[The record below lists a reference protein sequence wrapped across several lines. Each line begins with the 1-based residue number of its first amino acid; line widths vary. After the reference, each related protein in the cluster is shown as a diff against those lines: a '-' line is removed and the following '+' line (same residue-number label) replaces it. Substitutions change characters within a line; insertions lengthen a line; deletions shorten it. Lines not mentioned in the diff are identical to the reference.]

1 MVTALFSG
9 IGILGF
15 FEFLKSA
22 VFLVGYISSNS
33 LFPEPLTVEEEREC
47 LEKMANG
54 DEEAKN
60 ILIERNLRLVAHICK
75 KYNSTNVEQDDLI
88 SIGTIGLIKGIN
100 SFEPS
105 KGVRL
110 ATYVARCI
118 DNEILMHLRSTKKIG
133 AEVYLDDP
141 IGKDKDDNTVT
152 LQEVL
157 ENNEKSIED
166 EVDLK
171 FKIKKL
177 YEKIKKP
184 IEELNTIDRQVCKEK
199 VINIGTHNHIGS
211 CIFGNVLNKYYLKYP
226 NVNLN
231 LICEETCEMMRKL
244 QNKELDIVFSKKDS
258 NEVLNG
264 IEYTKLG
271 YLHDVIIAS
280 KNSNFANKELTL
292 DDIESQ
298 IIYTP
303 RTYSQ
308 ALKRLEMLSF
318 GKKLN
323 LKNSSYNTILELT
336 SSGKALG
343 LITREYVD
351 ENDYKKFNLVEVK
364 TTLELGEIEFGIYTN
379 SNKST
384 ELKDLIKMIKEYF
397 FKLIPKQ

>member
-1 MVTALFSG
+1 M
-9 IGILGF
+9 ID
-15 FEFLKSA
+15 FELYRIF
-22 VFLVGYISSNS
+22 
-33 LFPEPLTVEEEREC
+33 VEV
-47 LEKMANG
+47 
-54 DEEAKN
+54 AK
-60 ILIERNLRLVAHICK
+60 ERNITKASEKL
-75 KYNSTNVEQDDLI
+75 NVSQPAITKQIKNLEEQL
-88 SIGTIGLIKGIN
+88 SMKLLERK
-100 SFEPS
+100 S
-105 KGVRL
+105 KGVEL
-110 ATYVARCI
+110 
-118 DNEILMHLRSTKKIG
+118 
-133 AEVYLDDP
+133 
-141 IGKDKDDNTVT
+141 T
-152 LQEVL
+152 LEG
-157 ENNEKSIED
+157 
-166 EVDLK
+166 
-171 FKIKKL
+171 KKL

-211 CIFGNVLNKYYLKYP
+211 CIFGKALNKYYLKYP

-231 LICEETCEMMRKL
+231 LVCEETSEMMKKL
-244 QNKELDIVFSKKDS
+244 QNEELDIVFSKKD
-258 NEVLNG
+258 NTEILNG

-280 KNSNFANKELTL
+280 KNSDFANKELTL

-336 SSGKALG
+336 GSGNALG

-364 TTLELGEIEFGIYTN
+364 TTLEFGEIEFGIYTN

-384 ELKDLIKMIKEYF
+384 ELKDLIKMIKEDF
-397 FKLIPKQ
+397 LTNTKAMN